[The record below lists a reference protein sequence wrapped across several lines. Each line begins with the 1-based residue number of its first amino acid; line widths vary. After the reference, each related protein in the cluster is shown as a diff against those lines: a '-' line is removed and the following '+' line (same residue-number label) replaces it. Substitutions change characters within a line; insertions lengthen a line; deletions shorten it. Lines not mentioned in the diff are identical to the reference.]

1 MARAKTVTTKGQR
14 TGASR
19 AARKTKPGVASKTRP
34 SAARKTKSSAARKTA
49 GKSRGK
55 TVATKTKTSVVVVN
69 MIPASLSGEA
79 NQDSEP
85 TITVNPAN
93 PLHIAASAFT
103 PDPAGGSFAPI
114 YVSTDGGL
122 SWSLNS
128 IVPSSAAQGS
138 MTADITVAFGSASNR
153 LYAGIIRLPYP
164 ANRTRLNILR
174 TDDFQSATPMK
185 VLVDRTGQGVDQPY
199 VQAITVASGPDQ
211 GKDRLYVGDND
222 FSSPGKTA
230 TIDQSLD
237 AGQPKPSFTSVRVEK
252 RTTSGQ
258 DGPPVRPCPHP
269 DGTVYAIF
277 HSWRT
282 FNDTTG
288 EGVADVVVVRDDHG
302 GNGPSPFTALVDP
315 GDGKAGI
322 RVAPGVKFNFDGYLG
337 LQRTG
342 GDVAVAVDP
351 TSSANVYV
359 AYNDDEGTDYVLHLV
374 RSKDRGATWSS
385 DLKKISNAL
394 NPALAVNSAGKVGM
408 LYQQLVGTGAAQH
421 WVTKFISSAN
431 GTTWQSVSLAT
442 TPAQVPARQFDP
454 YLGDYDHLT
463 SVGKDFYGV
472 FSANNTPKKSNFP
485 KGVKYQRNANFTT
498 NTLLD
503 VDNATPVHASIDPFF
518 FKVSG

>member
-1 MARAKTVTTKGQR
+1 MARPKKAAARSQR
-14 TGASR
+14 TGVTR
-19 AARKTKPGVASKTRP
+19 AARKAKPG
-34 SAARKTKSSAARKTA
+34 AARKPPSKARGQASAAKKPA
-49 GKSRGK
+49 
-55 TVATKTKTSVVVVN
+55 ATKAKARVVVVN
-69 MIPASLSGEA
+69 MIPNSLSGET

-85 TITVNPAN
+85 AITVNPAN

-114 YVSTDGGL
+114 YVSTDGGM

-138 MTADITVAFGSASNR
+138 MTADITVSFGAGNR
-153 LYAGIIRLPYP
+153 LYAGIIRLPMV

-185 VLVDRTGQGVDQPY
+185 VLVDRTGRGVDQPY
-199 VQAITVASGPDQ
+199 VQAITMASGADQ

-237 AGQPKPSFTSVRVEK
+237 AGKPTPAFASVRVEK

-258 DGPPVRPCPHP
+258 DGPPVRPCPHA
-269 DGTVYAIF
+269 DGTVYAVF

-282 FNDTTG
+282 FNNSTADGT
-288 EGVADVVVVRDDHG
+288 ADVVVVRDDHG
-302 GNGPSPFTALVDP
+302 GNGASPFTALKDS
-315 GDGKAGI
+315 GDGKAGV
-322 RVAPGVKFNFDGYLG
+322 RVAQGAKFNFDGYLG

-342 GDVAVAVDP
+342 GDVAIAVDP
-351 TSSANVYV
+351 TNSAKVYV
-359 AYNDDEGTDYVLHLV
+359 AYNDDRGSDYVLHLL
-374 RSKDRGATWSS
+374 RSQDRGATWSA
-385 DLKKISNAL
+385 DLRTIPNAL
-394 NPALAVNSAGKVGM
+394 NPALAVNSGGKVGM
-408 LYQQLVGTGAAQH
+408 LYQQLVGTGAAQR
-421 WVTKFISSAN
+421 WVTKFISSTN
-431 GTTWQSVSLAT
+431 GSTWRSVTLTT
-442 TPAQVPARQFDP
+442 TPAQTPHREFDP

-472 FSANNTPKKSNFP
+472 FSASNIPRKANFP
-485 KGVKYQRNANFTT
+485 KGVKFQRNANFTT

-503 VDNATPVHASIDPFF
+503 VDNSTPVHPSIDPFF
-518 FKVSG
+518 FKVNG